1 MSATALAPQP
11 GPATATATAAALLED
26 VEFLAGVGCG
36 IEEVARRVGYANPTS
51 LEQRIDRLGRR
62 DLVRKMAHNID
73 PVAGGPVCR
82 SGRLRRSS
90 RGRR

>member
-26 VEFLAGVGCG
+26 VEFLAGVG
-36 IEEVARRVGYANPTS
+36 YANPLS
-51 LEQRIDRLGRR
+51 LERRIDRLGRR
-62 DLVRKMAHNID
+62 DLIRKMAHNID
-73 PVAGGPVCR
+73 PAAGASGCR